1 MRNMTWVAAV
11 GLAVGCATG
20 GQTKQSETVSAQN
33 QASQSFQAAAEAQKR
48 ATDEQQA
55 AEKAHQ
61 DVIAAQKAL
70 AEAQAKQRGQQAKAD
85 QAQADAQRLAAAATE
100 QGTLSQQQAQQNQK
114 VEAQEHQQVVQQNQS
129 WTEAQNLQGTVVSA
143 GNGTLAVRTS
153 DSQMMNLSVNDS
165 TAVTLDGRQ
174 SSASQLMPGTDV
186 RASYQMVDGHAQALK
201 IRARSSADASQ
212 STPPSGK

>member
-114 VEAQEHQQVVQQNQS
+114 TEAQEHQQVVQQNQS

-143 GNGTLAVRTS
+143 GSGTIAVRTS
-153 DSQMMNLSVNDS
+153 DSQMMNLNVNDS

-201 IRARSSADASQ
+201 IRAQSSSGASQ